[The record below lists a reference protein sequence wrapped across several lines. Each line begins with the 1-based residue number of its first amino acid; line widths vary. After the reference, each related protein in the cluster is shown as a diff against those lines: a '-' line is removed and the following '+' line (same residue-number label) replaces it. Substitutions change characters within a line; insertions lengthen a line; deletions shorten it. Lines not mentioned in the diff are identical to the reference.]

1 MTRITRITHI
11 TRTTGMSRTPR
22 LARSYRQRLWSLQH
36 RYSAYLFVIPF
47 ALVFCS
53 FFLYPL
59 AQSVVLSLFRSAGPR
74 ETRFVGLDNYAFL
87 LRDPLF
93 WLSVA
98 NTVLFAFLFLLFQV
112 PLSLGLALLLNSKR
126 IWFRDLFRFAFFASY
141 MVGNVFVAVIFMV
154 LLAQRTGLVNHA
166 IAILLPS
173 VGSEINWRGDAR
185 FAMPAIVLAALWLS
199 MGQAMIYFLAALQAV
214 DPELHEAAQV
224 DGAGRWA
231 AFLHVTLPGIR
242 PVLVY
247 LLLVG
252 TIYALQ
258 LFELPYVFF
267 QGFGPRFAGM
277 TVVGYLF
284 MNGFLAGDIGYAAA
298 AGWVLFVLISVVAFV
313 QLKATGAAREL

>member
-1 MTRITRITHI
+1 MTR
-11 TRTTGMSRTPR
+11 GTP
-22 LARSYRQRLWSLQH
+22 RQRLWSLQH
-36 RYSAYLFVIPF
+36 RYSAYLFVLPF
-47 ALVFCS
+47 AAVFCA

-59 AQSVVLSLFRSAGPR
+59 AQSVVLSLFRSVGPR
-74 ETRFVGLDNYAFL
+74 QSRFVGLDNYGFL

-98 NTVLFAFLFLLFQV
+98 NTVLFTVLFLILQV
-112 PLSLGLALLLNSKR
+112 PLSLGLAMLLNSER
-126 IWFRDLFRFAFFASY
+126 IWFRDVLRFAFFASY

-154 LLAQRTGLVNHA
+154 LLAQRTGLVNRA
-166 IAILLPS
+166 IAGVLPS

-185 FAMPAIVLAALWLS
+185 FAMPAVVLAALWLS

-214 DPELHEAAQV
+214 DRDLYEAAAV

-231 AFLHVTLPGIR
+231 RFRHVTLPGIR
-242 PVLVY
+242 PVLLY
-247 LLLVG
+247 LVLVG

-298 AGWVLFVLISVVAFV
+298 AGWVLFVLISIVAFV
-313 QLKATGAAREL
+313 QLKAGGATREF

>member
-1 MTRITRITHI
+1 MTQIA
-11 TRTTGMSRTPR
+11 GNG
-22 LARSYRQRLWSLQH
+22 RQRLWSLQH
-36 RYSAYLFVIPF
+36 RYSPYLFVLPF
-47 ALVFCS
+47 AIIFCS

-59 AQSVVLSLFRSAGPR
+59 GQSVVLSLFRSVGPR
-74 ETRFVGLDNYAFL
+74 QNRFVGMGNYTFL

-93 WLSVA
+93 WLSIG
-98 NTVLFAFLFLLFQV
+98 NTVLFALLFLLFQV
-112 PLSLGLALLLNSKR
+112 PLSLGLAMFLNSKR
-126 IWFRDLFRFAFFASY
+126 VCFRDLFRFAFFASY
-141 MVGNVFVAVIFMV
+141 LVGNVFAAVIFMV
-154 LLAQRTGLVNHA
+154 LLAQRTGLINRA
-166 IAILLPS
+166 IAELLPS
-173 VGSEINWRGDAR
+173 VGSEINWRGEAR
-185 FAMPAIVLAALWLS
+185 FAMPAIVLAAVWLS
-199 MGQAMIYFLAALQAV
+199 TGQAMIYFLAALQAV
-214 DPELHEAAQV
+214 DREQYEAAEV

-231 AFLHVTLPGIR
+231 GFLHVTLPGIR

-298 AGWVLFVLISVVAFV
+298 AGWVLFLMISIVAFV
-313 QLKATGAAREL
+313 QLKMSGAAREL

>member
-1 MTRITRITHI
+1 MIRIAR
-11 TRTTGMSRTPR
+11 MS
-22 LARSYRQRLWSLQH
+22 RQRLWSLQH
-36 RYSAYLFVIPF
+36 RYSAYLFVLPF
-47 ALVFCS
+47 VLIFCS

-59 AQSVVLSLFRSAGPR
+59 GQSVVLSLFRSVGPR
-74 ETRFVGLDNYAFL
+74 QSRFVGLSNYAFL

-98 NTVLFAFLFLLFQV
+98 NTLLFAFLFLVLQV
-112 PLSLGLALLLNSKR
+112 PLSLGLALLLNRKQ

-141 MVGNVFVAVIFMV
+141 LVGNVFVAVIFMV
-154 LLAQRTGLVNHA
+154 LLAQRTGLVNRG
-166 IAILLPS
+166 IAALLPG

-185 FAMPAIVLAALWLS
+185 FAMPAVVLAALWLS
-199 MGQAMIYFLAALQAV
+199 MGQAMIYFLAALGAV
-214 DPELHEAAQV
+214 DRELHEAAEV

-231 AFLHVTLPGIR
+231 GFIHVTLPGIR
-242 PVLVY
+242 PVLLY

-298 AGWVLFVLISVVAFV
+298 AGWVLFLLISILALV
-313 QLKATGAAREL
+313 QLKASGATREL